1 MMIRKKQLRKKHNGD
16 TANRVLLTL
25 AVPAFLLC
33 TVFVGIHG
41 AVPLEKAALFS
52 ASLALPQGTAEVI
65 KNDFARAAQSGGTVQ
80 SATVSVPIENRIQP
94 AAAQK
99 TASETDTPADILKM
113 MQDAE
118 AVFANA
124 QKSGNIVEKQYDAA
138 NATDTYENITVRN
151 TTPSHSVDIKSAV
164 GKSATLQIADKSA
177 PTVLIFHTHT
187 TESYELLN
195 YGWYTTE
202 YVTRS
207 NSPDR
212 NMVRVGTAIC
222 EELTKMGIG
231 VVHDTEIHDAQYTGA
246 YDRSRESIQKIMAEN
261 PSIQVVIDVHRD
273 AIKQSDGTRIKPT
286 AEINGKK
293 AAQIMI
299 IAGCEDGKVTDFPR
313 WEENLT
319 FALQLQK
326 TAETDYPGLMRP
338 VLFSARKYNMDVTP
352 CSVLLEMGSDS
363 NTLEEA
369 EYAGHLIGKAL
380 GKLILKYSENG

>member
-1 MMIRKKQLRKKHNGD
+1 MMTRKNQLRKKNNGD
-16 TANRVLLTL
+16 TAGRVLLTL

-33 TVFVGIHG
+33 TVFVGMHG
-41 AVPLEKAALFS
+41 AAPLEKAALFS

-65 KNDFARAAQSGGTVQ
+65 KNDFARAAQSGSTSQ
-80 SATVSVPIENRIQP
+80 SATVSVPIENRVQP

-99 TASETDTPADILKM
+99 AASETDTPADILKM

-151 TTPSHSVDIKSAV
+151 TTPSHSIDIKSAV
-164 GKSATLQIADKSA
+164 EKNATLQISDKSA

-231 VVHDTEIHDAQYTGA
+231 VVHDTEIHDTQYTGA
-246 YDRSRESIQKIMAEN
+246 YDRSRESIEKIMAEN

-338 VLFSARKYNMDVTP
+338 ILFSARKYNMDVTP

-369 EYAGHLIGKAL
+369 EYSGHLIGKAL
-380 GKLILKYSENG
+380 GELILKYSENG

>member
-1 MMIRKKQLRKKHNGD
+1 MMTRKNPLRKKTNSD
-16 TANRVLLTL
+16 TASRVLLTL

-33 TVFVGIHG
+33 TVFVGMHG
-41 AVPLEKAALFS
+41 AAPLEKAALFS

-65 KNDFARAAQSGGTVQ
+65 KNDFARAAQSGSTSQ
-80 SATVSVPIENRIQP
+80 SATVSVPIENRVQP

-118 AVFANA
+118 TVFANA

-151 TTPSHSVDIKSAV
+151 TTPSHSIDIKSAV
-164 GKSATLQIADKSA
+164 EKSATLQISDKSA

-231 VVHDTEIHDAQYTGA
+231 VVHDTEIHDTQYTGA
-246 YDRSRESIQKIMAEN
+246 YDRSRESIEKIMAEN

-299 IAGCEDGKVTDFPR
+299 IAGCEDGKVTEFPR

-338 VLFSARKYNMDVTP
+338 ILFSARKYNMDVTP

-369 EYAGHLIGKAL
+369 EYSGHLIGKAL
-380 GKLILKYSENG
+380 GELILQYSGN

>member
-1 MMIRKKQLRKKHNGD
+1 MMIQKNPLRKKQLGD
-16 TANRVLLTL
+16 TASRILLSL

-33 TVFVGIHG
+33 TVFVGMHG
-41 AVPLEKAALFS
+41 AAPLEKAALFS
-52 ASLALPQGTAEVI
+52 ASLALPQGAAEVI
-65 KNDFARAAQSGGTVQ
+65 KNDFVRAAQSGGTAQ
-80 SATVSVPIENRIQP
+80 SATVPVPIENRVQP
-94 AAAQK
+94 VAAQK

-113 MQDAE
+113 MQEAE
-118 AVFANA
+118 TVFANA
-124 QKSGNIVEKQYDAA
+124 EKNGNIVEKQYDAT
-138 NATDTYENITVRN
+138 NATDTYGNITVRN

-164 GKSATLQIADKSA
+164 EKNATLQIADKRA

-231 VVHDTEIHDAQYTGA
+231 VVHDTEIHDTKYTGA
-246 YDRSRESIQKIMAEN
+246 YDRSRESITQIMAEN

-352 CSVLLEMGSDS
+352 CSVLLEVGSDS

-369 EYAGHLIGKAL
+369 EYSGHLIGKAL
-380 GKLILKYSENG
+380 GELLLKYSENG

>member
-1 MMIRKKQLRKKHNGD
+1 MVTHKHLSRRKNSGD
-16 TANRVLLTL
+16 AVNRFLLTL
-25 AVPAFLLC
+25 AVPLFLLC
-33 TVFVGIHG
+33 TVFIGTHG
-41 AVPLEKAALFS
+41 TVPLEKIAMFS
-52 ASLALPQGTAEVI
+52 ASLALPQGTAAVL
-65 KNDFARAAQSGGTVQ
+65 KNELSHAAQENDAAFDAPVF
-80 SATVSVPIENRIQP
+80 VPIQNR
-94 AAAQK
+94 AQAPTAPSK
-99 TASETDTPADILKM
+99 TPSETDTPADILKM
-113 MQDAE
+113 MQETE
-118 AVFANA
+118 AVFASA
-124 QKSGNIVEKQYDAA
+124 QKSGNITEKQYDAA

-151 TTPSHSVDIKSAV
+151 TTPSHSIDIKSAV
-164 GKSATLQIADKSA
+164 EKSATLQISDKSA

-231 VVHDTEIHDAQYTGA
+231 VVHDKEIHDTQYTGA
-246 YDRSRESIQKIMAEN
+246 YDRSRESIEKIMAQN
-261 PSIQVVIDVHRD
+261 PSMQVVIDVHRD

-299 IAGCEDGKVTDFPR
+299 IAGCEDGKVTAFPR

-326 TAETDYPGLMRP
+326 TAETKYPGLMRP
-338 VLFSARKYNMDVTP
+338 VLFSARKYNMDITP
-352 CSVLLEMGSDS
+352 CSVLLELGSDS

-369 EYAGHLIGKAL
+369 EYSGHLIGKAL
-380 GKLILKYSENG
+380 GELILQYSEN

>member
-1 MMIRKKQLRKKHNGD
+1 MMIQKNPLRKKQTGD
-16 TANRVLLTL
+16 TASRILLTL

-33 TVFVGIHG
+33 TVFVGMHG
-41 AVPLEKAALFS
+41 AAPLEKAALFS
-52 ASLALPQGTAEVI
+52 ASLALPQGAAEVI
-65 KNDFARAAQSGGTVQ
+65 KNDFARAAQNGGTAQ
-80 SATVSVPIENRIQP
+80 SATVSVPIENRVQP
-94 AAAQK
+94 VAAQK

-113 MQDAE
+113 MQEAE
-118 AVFANA
+118 TVFANA
-124 QKSGNIVEKQYDAA
+124 EKKGNIVEKQYDAT
-138 NATDTYENITVRN
+138 NATDTYGNITVRN

-164 GKSATLQIADKSA
+164 EKNATLQIADKRA

-231 VVHDTEIHDAQYTGA
+231 VVHDTEIHDTKYTGA
-246 YDRSRESIQKIMAEN
+246 YDRSRESITQIMAEN

-293 AAQIMI
+293 AAQIMM

-352 CSVLLEMGSDS
+352 CSVLLEVGSDS

-369 EYAGHLIGKAL
+369 EYSGHLIGKAL
-380 GKLILKYSENG
+380 GELLLKYSENG

>member
-1 MMIRKKQLRKKHNGD
+1 M
-16 TANRVLLTL
+16 
-25 AVPAFLLC
+25 
-33 TVFVGIHG
+33 
-41 AVPLEKAALFS
+41 
-52 ASLALPQGTAEVI
+52 PQGTAEVI
-65 KNDFARAAQSGGTVQ
+65 KNDFARAAQSGGTAQ

-94 AAAQK
+94 VAAQK

-118 AVFANA
+118 AVFAHAEKN
-124 QKSGNIVEKQYDAA
+124 GNIVEKQYDAA

-151 TTPSHSVDIKSAV
+151 TTPSHSIDIKSAV
-164 GKSATLQIADKSA
+164 EKNATLQIADKSA

-222 EELTKMGIG
+222 AELTKMGIG

-299 IAGCEDGKVTDFPR
+299 IAGCEDGKVTEFPH

-326 TAETDYPGLMRP
+326 TAETGYPGLMRP
-338 VLFSARKYNMDVTP
+338 ILFSARKYNMDVTP

-369 EYAGHLIGKAL
+369 EYSGHLIGKAL
-380 GKLILKYSENG
+380 GELILKYSENG

>member
-1 MMIRKKQLRKKHNGD
+1 MMIRKNLLHKKQTGD
-16 TANRVLLTL
+16 TASRILLTL

-33 TVFVGIHG
+33 TVFVGMHG
-41 AVPLEKAALFS
+41 AAPLEKAALFS

-65 KNDFARAAQSGGTVQ
+65 KNDFARAAQSGGTEQ

-94 AAAQK
+94 VAAQK

-118 AVFANA
+118 AVFAHAEKN
-124 QKSGNIVEKQYDAA
+124 GNIVEKQYDAA

-151 TTPSHSVDIKSAV
+151 TTPSHSIDIKSAV
-164 GKSATLQIADKSA
+164 EKNATLQIADKSA

-222 EELTKMGIG
+222 AELTKMGIG

-299 IAGCEDGKVTDFPR
+299 IAGCEDGKVTEFPH

-326 TAETDYPGLMRP
+326 TAETGYPGLMRP
-338 VLFSARKYNMDVTP
+338 ILFSARKYNMDVTP

-369 EYAGHLIGKAL
+369 EYSGHLIGKAL
-380 GKLILKYSENG
+380 GELILKYSENG

>member
-1 MMIRKKQLRKKHNGD
+1 MMIRKNPLHKKQTGD
-16 TANRVLLTL
+16 TASRILLTL

-33 TVFVGIHG
+33 TVFVGMHG
-41 AVPLEKAALFS
+41 AAPLEKAALFS
-52 ASLALPQGTAEVI
+52 ASLALPQGAAEVI
-65 KNDFARAAQSGGTVQ
+65 KNDFVRAAQSGGTAQ
-80 SATVSVPIENRIQP
+80 SATVPVPIENRVQP
-94 AAAQK
+94 VAAQK

-113 MQDAE
+113 MQEAE
-118 AVFANA
+118 TVFANA
-124 QKSGNIVEKQYDAA
+124 EKNGNIVEKQYDAT
-138 NATDTYENITVRN
+138 NATDTYGNITVRN

-164 GKSATLQIADKSA
+164 EKNATLQIADKRA

-231 VVHDTEIHDAQYTGA
+231 VVHDTEIHDTKYTGA
-246 YDRSRESIQKIMAEN
+246 YDRSRESITQIMAEN
-261 PSIQVVIDVHRD
+261 PTVQVVIDVHRD
-273 AIKQSDGTRIKPT
+273 AIKQIDGTRIKPT

-352 CSVLLEMGSDS
+352 CSVLLEVGSDS

-369 EYAGHLIGKAL
+369 EYSGHLIGKAL
-380 GKLILKYSENG
+380 GELLLKYSENG

>member
-1 MMIRKKQLRKKHNGD
+1 MMIRKNPLRKKQLGD
-16 TANRVLLTL
+16 TASRILLSL

-33 TVFVGIHG
+33 TVFVGMHG
-41 AVPLEKAALFS
+41 AAPLEKAALFS
-52 ASLALPQGTAEVI
+52 ASLALPQGAAEVI
-65 KNDFARAAQSGGTVQ
+65 KNDFVRAAQSGGTAQ
-80 SATVSVPIENRIQP
+80 SATVPVPIENRVQP
-94 AAAQK
+94 VAAQK

-113 MQDAE
+113 MQEAE
-118 AVFANA
+118 TVFANA
-124 QKSGNIVEKQYDAA
+124 EKNGNIVEKQYDAT
-138 NATDTYENITVRN
+138 NATDTYGNITVRN

-164 GKSATLQIADKSA
+164 EKNATLQIADKRA

-231 VVHDTEIHDAQYTGA
+231 VVHDTEIHDTKYTGA
-246 YDRSRESIQKIMAEN
+246 YDRSRESITQIMAEN

-352 CSVLLEMGSDS
+352 CSVLLEVGSDS

-369 EYAGHLIGKAL
+369 EYSGHLIGKAL
-380 GKLILKYSENG
+380 GELLLKYSENG

>member
-1 MMIRKKQLRKKHNGD
+1 MMTRKNPLRKKNNSD
-16 TANRVLLTL
+16 TASRVLLTL

-33 TVFVGIHG
+33 TVFVGMHG
-41 AVPLEKAALFS
+41 AAPLEKAALFS

-65 KNDFARAAQSGGTVQ
+65 KNDFARAAQSGGTTQ
-80 SATVSVPIENRIQP
+80 SATVSVPIENRVQP
-94 AAAQK
+94 VAAQK
-99 TASETDTPADILKM
+99 TVSETDTPADILKM

-151 TTPSHSVDIKSAV
+151 TTPSHSIDIKSAV
-164 GKSATLQIADKSA
+164 EKNATLQIADKSA

-195 YGWYTTE
+195 YGWYTTD

-338 VLFSARKYNMDVTP
+338 ILFSARKYNMDVTP

-369 EYAGHLIGKAL
+369 EYSGHLIGKAL
-380 GKLILKYSENG
+380 GELILKYSEHG

>member
-1 MMIRKKQLRKKHNGD
+1 MIRKNQLRKKSNGD
-16 TANRVLLTL
+16 TVNRVLMTL

-33 TVFVGIHG
+33 TVFVGMHG
-41 AVPLEKAALFS
+41 AAPLEKAALFS
-52 ASLALPQGTAEVI
+52 ASIALPQGMAEVI
-65 KNDFARAAQSGGTVQ
+65 KNDFARAAQSGGTSQ
-80 SATVSVPIENRIQP
+80 SATVSVPIENRVQP
-94 AAAQK
+94 VAAQT
-99 TASETDTPADILKM
+99 TASEADTPADILKM

-118 AVFANA
+118 AVFTSA

-151 TTPSHSVDIKSAV
+151 TTPSHPIDIKSALE
-164 GKSATLQIADKSA
+164 KNATLQISDKSA

-246 YDRSRESIQKIMAEN
+246 YERSRESIERIMAEN

-286 AEINGKK
+286 AEIDGKK

-299 IAGCEDGKVTDFPR
+299 ITGCEDGKVTDFPR
-313 WEENLT
+313 WAENLT

-338 VLFSARKYNMDVTP
+338 ILFSARKYNMDVTP

-369 EYAGHLIGKAL
+369 EYSGHLIGKAL
-380 GKLILKYSENG
+380 GELILQYTENR

>member
-1 MMIRKKQLRKKHNGD
+1 MYRTRPPRRRKKQNNAHRFALYF
-16 TANRVLLTL
+16 
-25 AVPAFLLC
+25 AVPACLMLTF
-33 TVFVGIHG
+33 FVGTRFPTALG
-41 AVPLEKAALFS
+41 KAAMLG
-52 ASLALPQGTAEVI
+52 ASLELPQGTVQVF
-65 KNDFARAAQSGGTVQ
+65 KNDLVRAAQVGTP
-80 SATVSVPIENRIQP
+80 SAPAVPIPIQNQTATQKAETPTAENG
-94 AAAQK
+94 
-99 TASETDTPADILKM
+99 TPQDILDM
-113 MQDAE
+113 MREAE
-118 AVFANA
+118 QVFATAEKN
-124 QKSGNIVEKQYDAA
+124 GNIVEKQYDAA
-138 NATDTYENITVRN
+138 NATNTYQNITVRN
-151 TTPSHSVDIKSAV
+151 TTPSHSINIQSSVEKA
-164 GKSATLQIADKSA
+164 ATLSVKDKSA

-195 YGWYTTE
+195 YGWYTTD

-222 EELTKMGIG
+222 EELEKMGIG
-231 VVHDTEIHDAQYTGA
+231 YVHDTEIHDAQYTGA
-246 YDRSRESIQKIMAEN
+246 YDRSRESITKIMAEN

-299 IAGCEDGKVTDFPR
+299 IAGCEDGKVTDYPR

-319 FALQLQK
+319 FSLQLQK
-326 TAETDYPGLMRP
+326 TAETKYPGLMRP

-352 CSVLLEMGSDS
+352 CSLLLEMGSDS

-369 EYAGHLIGKAL
+369 EYSGHLIGKAL
-380 GKLILKYSENG
+380 GELILDYT